1 MSGRTRDE
9 AIYENLHTA
18 IFEVQLPPGTR
29 LPEDDLAETFGVSR
43 TGIRKVLQRLAHERL
58 VEIVPNKGASV
69 AQPSVK
75 EAREVFA
82 ARRMIE
88 CAALPQVIAHA
99 RAAQIKALSEIMEKE
114 DAAQLAGDRQAA
126 IRLSGE
132 FHLALIRIADND
144 TMSHFLREL
153 VTRSSLIIATYGAPI
168 AVSCRH
174 SEHEQI
180 LDLIAR
186 RDTAAAV
193 TWMDQHLL
201 EVERSCSFA
210 SADAEPD
217 LKAILGNIAKRR
229 GTGLA

>member
-1 MSGRTRDE
+1 MSAKTRDE
-9 AIYENLHTA
+9 AIYENLHAA

-29 LPEDDLAETFGVSR
+29 LPEDELAETFGVSR

-58 VEIVPNKGASV
+58 VDIVPNKGASV

-88 CAALPQVIAHA
+88 CAALPQVISHA
-99 RAAQIKALSEIMEKE
+99 RPNQIKALREIMLRE
-114 DAAQLAGDRQAA
+114 DEAQLSGNRPAA

-144 TMSHFLREL
+144 TLAHFLREL
-153 VTRSSLIIATYGAPI
+153 VARSSLIIATYGAPI

-180 LDLIAR
+180 LDLISTR
-186 RDTAAAV
+186 ETKAAV
-193 TWMDQHLL
+193 EWMDQHLL

-210 SADAEPD
+210 VEDEEPD
-217 LKAILGNIAKRR
+217 LKAILSTIARR

>member
-1 MSGRTRDE
+1 MSSRTRDE
-9 AIYENLHTA
+9 IIYENLHAA

-29 LPEDDLAETFGVSR
+29 LPEDELAETFGVSR

-58 VEIVPNKGASV
+58 VDIIPNRGASV

-88 CAALPQVIAHA
+88 CAALPQVIGHA
-99 RAAQIKALSEIMEKE
+99 RPAQIKALGAIMLKE
-114 DAAQLAGDRQAA
+114 DEAQLAGNRAAA
-126 IRLSGE
+126 IRYSGE

-144 TMSHFLREL
+144 TLAHFLGEL
-153 VTRSSLIIATYGAPI
+153 VARSSLIIATYGAPI

-180 LDLIAR
+180 LDLISNRA
-186 RDTAAAV
+186 TAEAV
-193 TWMDQHLL
+193 AWMDQHLL
-201 EVERSCSFA
+201 SVERSCSFA
-210 SADAEPD
+210 QEEAEPD
-217 LKAILGNIAKRR
+217 LKTILGSIAQR